1 MEQLDHFFDT
11 NEIVDVGK
19 KKSVFW
25 AVVGPTTY
33 ALLRSLVS
41 PARPGD
47 KTFAELVAA
56 LKEHFKPTPSETVQ
70 CSKFHTRVRKPGESV
85 ADFVAELRSLAEFC
99 NFGASLND
107 MLRDRIVCGINSSK
121 IQQRLLAEKD
131 LTLEKAVNLAQG
143 METATKN
150 VQELAQTGSV
160 AVAIKAEVNQ
170 VTPYRR
176 SRKEG
181 QQTRKF
187 TGTCFCCGKL
197 RHRREDCRHKDAM
210 CHICHKK
217 GHLRTVC
224 RSSTQTT
231 KQKYEKYTKL
241 RMTTKRRAQGR
252 TSMKFG
258 PLTPPRRRSRI
269 Q

>member
-1 MEQLDHFFDT
+1 MERMDHFFDA
-11 NEIVDVGK
+11 NEIVGVGK
-19 KKSVFW
+19 KKNVFL

-33 ALLRSLVS
+33 ALLRNLVS
-41 PARPGD
+41 LARPGD

-56 LKEHFKPTPSETVQ
+56 LKEHFKPTTSETVQ

-131 LTLEKAVNLAQG
+131 LTLEKAVNLTQG

-150 VQELAQTGSV
+150 VQELAQTGSE

-176 SRKEG
+176 SWKEG

-187 TGTCFCCGKL
+187 TGTCFCCGNVG
-197 RHRREDCRHKDAM
+197 HRREDCRHKDAV

-224 RSSTQTT
+224 RSSTQTP
-231 KQKYEKYTKL
+231 KQKYEKVHKVENDYDKESSGEDEYEIW
-241 RMTTKRRAQGR
+241 AG
-252 TSMKFG
+252 
-258 PLTPPRRRSRI
+258 RSRI